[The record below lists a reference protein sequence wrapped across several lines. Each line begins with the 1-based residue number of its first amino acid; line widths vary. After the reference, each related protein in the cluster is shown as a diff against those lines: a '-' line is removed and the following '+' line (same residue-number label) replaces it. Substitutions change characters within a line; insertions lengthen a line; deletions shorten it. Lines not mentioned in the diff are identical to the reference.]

1 MVVRFMREM
10 VGALG
15 DGLHR
20 EELFQR
26 IGRAALQCSGALSA
40 CVYEVLPG
48 GRLRGAAVEGLFPP
62 QRQVPEASRGKLATR
77 ARYIEQ
83 ILRSETLEPGEGVV
97 GAVASARRGELIV
110 DGASDPRIIDHGD
123 EVLAVR
129 SLIAMPIEFRGDLLG
144 VLVVANPL
152 DGGAFSETD
161 FSLVQSLA
169 EQAGLALHN
178 NEFLALQLE
187 KRQLDVDLA
196 LAQEIQQVL
205 VPQKLPHVHGL
216 EMDVRYIPAKEVGG
230 DLVDVIGL
238 SEGRVAVVIADVSGK
253 SVGASILMAICRTRI
268 RHAFTNSQSPAE
280 VLREVNRG
288 MAEEF
293 RRDKFVT
300 ALVCVVDG
308 NTGDVAIARAGHEG
322 PLIAS
327 RPAGK
332 SAFSCAFPSLDG
344 MALGIGELAMFDEA
358 MIEQTVHLDFGDLL
372 VLYTDGVT
380 GAVNDEG
387 KEFSSARFA
396 DAVRALA
403 SRRASDV
410 CDGVLETIRRFTG
423 ATRFSDDLSFV
434 VVRRAQKVGV

>member
-1 MVVRFMREM
+1 M
-10 VGALG
+10 
-15 DGLHR
+15 
-20 EELFQR
+20 
-26 IGRAALQCSGALSA
+26 S
-40 CVYEVLPG
+40 
-48 GRLRGAAVEGLFPP
+48 
-62 QRQVPEASRGKLATR
+62 
-77 ARYIEQ
+77 
-83 ILRSETLEPGEGVV
+83 
-97 GAVASARRGELIV
+97 
-110 DGASDPRIIDHGD
+110 
-123 EVLAVR
+123 
-129 SLIAMPIEFRGDLLG
+129 
-144 VLVVANPL
+144 
-152 DGGAFSETD
+152 
-161 FSLVQSLA
+161 
-169 EQAGLALHN
+169 
-178 NEFLALQLE
+178 
-187 KRQLDVDLA
+187 
-196 LAQEIQQVL
+196 
-205 VPQKLPHVHGL
+205 QKLPHVHGL
-216 EMDVRYIPAKEVGG
+216 EMDVRYILVKEVGG

-238 SEGRVAVVIADVSGK
+238 SEGRVAVVIVDVSGK
-253 SVGASILMAICRTRI
+253 SVGVSILMAICRTRI
-268 RHAFTNSQSPAE
+268 WHAFTNSQSFAE

-288 MAEEF
+288 MVEEF

-308 NTGDVAIARAGHEG
+308 NTGDVVIVRAGHEG

-380 GAVNDEG
+380 EAVNDEG